1 MPKIIR
7 YKITYARSM
16 ETLAASVDLD
26 IEDGWQ
32 PFARVFPGFKDGY
45 AQYCQT
51 MVKYEI
57 EI

>member
-1 MPKIIR
+1 
-7 YKITYARSM
+7 M

-32 PFARVFPGFKDGY
+32 PFERVFLGQKEGY
-45 AQYCQT
+45 SQYCQT

>member
-1 MPKIIR
+1 MKKITD

-32 PFARVFPGFKDGY
+32 PFERVFLGQKEGY
-45 AQYCQT
+45 SQYCQT